1 MEDKI
6 AEQNLKLKEGDI
18 TSSQYIENIYAISQE
33 YNTLGM

>member
-18 TSSQYIENIYAISQE
+18 TTAQYIENIYAIS
-33 YNTLGM
+33 

>member
-18 TSSQYIENIYAISQE
+18 TTAQYIENIYAISQE